1 MASRLNLQTK
11 FEEILGSR
19 NVYFQ
24 PPATV
29 SIKYPAIIYSR
40 RNIENVFAGDTIYIQ
55 RPSYDV
61 VLIDKS
67 PDSPYVQKLMQLPYC
82 RYDRHY
88 VSDNLHHDTFTI
100 YN

>member
-40 RNIENVFAGDTIYIQ
+40 RNIENVFAGDTIHIQ

-67 PDSPYVQKLMQLPYC
+67 PDSPYIEKLMRLPYC